1 MQQHEAYN
9 LLGYN
14 AILVGN
20 MLTNI
25 SDWLA
30 ADKAA
35 YCWDV
40 THPSS

>member
-1 MQQHEAYN
+1 MQQLEAYDVM
-9 LLGYN
+9 GYQ

-25 SDWLA
+25 SYQLA

-35 YCWDV
+35 YCWVV
-40 THPSS
+40 THVSS